1 MKTQR
6 HLRLVPKALP
16 TSERAAPPNP
26 IARDDAG
33 RRFGPLKPDRP
44 AAAVRKSLRAA
55 LARSAS
61 MTEDVYV
68 VDARWPKRA
77 LPAAMRLKAH
87 AQRIALLVDELD
99 TAARREI
106 NGRRWLQGLP
116 PYVE

>member
-1 MKTQR
+1 MKNKR
-6 HLRLVPKALP
+6 HLTLVPKALP
-16 TSERAAPPNP
+16 ARERARQPSQ

-33 RRFGPLKPDRP
+33 RRYGPLKPDRP

-68 VDARWPKRA
+68 VDARWPHRA

-87 AQRIALLVDELD
+87 AHRIALLADELD
-99 TAARREI
+99 TAVRREI